1 MEYICPLCKTEGDI
15 VQRITI
21 ESLVNDHF
29 KKHLKSSEY
38 GLCKNPD
45 CDIVYFNNETSEV
58 YFQRDIKVPVWYKNQ
73 ENPIVCYCGNV
84 TLKDIIELVV
94 EKQEVKTFQELVN
107 ATGAMKNCR
116 CKTQNPSGKCCKEV
130 LEDAFNY
137 AISLISDKPN
147 QNLL

>member
-1 MEYICPLCKTEGDI
+1 MQNICPMCKNEGDL
-15 VQRITI
+15 VQRITV
-21 ESLVNDHF
+21 ENLVNDHF

-73 ENPIVCYCGNV
+73 ENPIVCYCANV
-84 TLKDIIELVV
+84 TLKDVIELVV
-94 EKQEVKTFQELVN
+94 EKQEVKTLQDLVET
-107 ATGAMKNCR
+107 TGAMKGCR
-116 CKTQNPSGKCCKEV
+116 CKTQNPSGKCCKDV

-137 AISLISDKPN
+137 ALSLIINKSND
-147 QNLL
+147 NLL